1 MKNFIRIFLIAG
13 VAFCFTYGLTWLKD
27 NKIPNFTGRVQ
38 FYVTDTTDVQDVLDL
53 LLPDVKDTAS
63 LKRVFETKEVAQYL
77 KPGYYVVDKGAVSVY
92 AARMLNNGWQTP
104 VRMTLS
110 GNLRLRTEIAGKVA
124 RNLQLDSADVL
135 AALSDKAFLAKYG
148 ATPAT
153 AFSLFL
159 PDTYEVYWTA
169 SLDDVFSRMKGETDA
184 FWTADNLDKAAA
196 LGLTRDQVTIVA
208 SIVCGETHHVP
219 EMPKIAGVYLN
230 RLKIGMLL
238 QACPTVAYCYD
249 YKLDRVLNRHLQV
262 ESRYNTYKYAG
273 LPPGPICSPSREAL
287 LAVLNPDFGDGV
299 TRAGGPGCNLYFC
312 ANADFSGTHAFA
324 RTLSQH
330 NANAAAF
337 QAELDR
343 RAAAKRRNSGK

>member
-1 MKNFIRIFLIAG
+1 MKNFIRIFLVAG
-13 VAFCFTYGLTWLKD
+13 VAFGIVMGWDWLRD
-27 NKIPNFTGRVQ
+27 NKIPNFTGKVE
-38 FYVTDTTDVQDVLDL
+38 FYVTDTTDADAVLRL
-53 LLPDVKDTAS
+53 LTPWVKSAAS
-63 LKRVFETKEVAQYL
+63 LERAFEFKDVATL
-77 KPGYYVVDKGAVSVY
+77 MKPGYYVIDEGAVSVY

-110 GNLRLRTEIAGKVA
+110 GNLRLRGEIAGKVA
-124 RNLQLDSADVL
+124 RNLQLDSASVL
-135 AALSDKAFLAKYG
+135 AAMSDKDFLARYG
-148 ATPAT
+148 VTPAT
-153 AFSLFL
+153 VFSLFL

-169 SLDDVFSRMKGETDA
+169 TLDDVFARMKAETDA
-184 FWTADNLDKAAA
+184 FWTADNLAKASA
-196 LGLTRDQVTIVA
+196 LGLTREQVTTVA
-208 SIVCGETHHVP
+208 SIVSGETRHVP
-219 EMPKIAGVYLN
+219 EMPKIAGVYLS

-238 QACPTVAYCYD
+238 QADPTVAYCYD
-249 YKLDRVLNRHLQV
+249 YKPGRILNKHLQCT
-262 ESRYNTYKYAG
+262 SRYNTYKYAG
-273 LPPGPICSPSREAL
+273 LPPGPICSPSRDAL
-287 LAVLNPDFGDGV
+287 EAVLNPDFGDGV